1 MNKKNLPKYNAGIDI
16 GSTTFKLVAMD
27 EAGNQV
33 FSDYRR
39 HNTDIKQAARESYE
53 KMYHQLGD
61 CHLNIAMTGSVGM
74 GYAEKIGARFV
85 QEVIASA
92 EYIHQKYP
100 EVKTFIDIGGEDSK
114 MIFFE
119 QGKIPDI
126 RMNGNCAG
134 GTGAFIDQT
143 AALLEIDT
151 SQLNQ
156 LALRAKNIYP
166 IASRCGVFSKTDIQN
181 LASRNVSKS
190 DIVASVFHAVA
201 IQVVS
206 SLAKGTD
213 ILPKIFFCGGP
224 FAFLSELKKAFIKV
238 LDLQED
244 DCILPENAELIPASG
259 CAVLAASEQ
268 RETIRL
274 TEIIYLI
281 RFQKDDPFESSA
293 EGRLPALF
301 ASEADFSQWKNDKLV
316 HFVPRV
322 NWSEM
327 ESEDCFLGVDSG
339 STTTKL
345 VLLDQNGK
353 LVFQEYLRNKGD
365 SFNAF
370 LEGLNHLKEEA
381 ERHGKNIRIVGS
393 AATGY
398 GENLIQTAFNLQHG
412 IVETIAHFLAA
423 QKVSPQVS
431 FILDIGGQDMKAIYI
446 ENGNIN
452 QLEINEACSS
462 GCGSFIEN
470 FANMLNY
477 PVAEFAQISCLAKNP
492 CDLGTRCTVFMNS
505 KVKQAMREGAAVEDI
520 AAGFSYSVIKNC
532 LFKVLK
538 IKDIK
543 ELGEHIVVQG
553 GTFKNLSI
561 VRALEL
567 MTGKEV
573 SFSDIP
579 ELMGAYGAALFA
591 KEQRVENQGVSL
603 SELITSQQYTSQFD
617 NCKGC
622 VNACLVKTFHFP
634 NGNVF
639 YSGNNCEKI
648 YSNKSES
655 FVKGSNQ
662 HTKKYGLLFKS
673 L

>member
-1 MNKKNLPKYNAGIDI
+1 MSKKNLPKYNVGIDI
-16 GSTTFKLVAMD
+16 GSTTFKLAVMD
-27 EAGNQV
+27 EAGKFV

-39 HNTDIKQAARESYE
+39 HHTDIKQAARKAYE
-53 KMYHQLGD
+53 KMYRQLGD
-61 CHLNIAMTGSVGM
+61 CYMNVAMTGSVGM
-74 GYAEKIGARFV
+74 GYAEKIGAQFV

-151 SQLNQ
+151 SELNN
-156 LALRAKNIYP
+156 LARQAKNTYP

-190 DIVASVFHAVA
+190 DIVASVFNAVA
-201 IQVVS
+201 IQVIG

-224 FAFLSELKKAFIKV
+224 FAFLSELKKAFMK
-238 LDLQED
+238 LLSLQEE

-259 CAVLAASEQ
+259 CAVLAAFEQ
-268 RETIRL
+268 RNPIRL
-274 TEIIYLI
+274 MEVIYLI
-281 RFQKDDPFESSA
+281 RFQKEDPFGSTA
-293 EGRLPALF
+293 DGRLPALF
-301 ASEADFSQWKNDKLV
+301 ASEESFSQWKNNKLI
-316 HFVPRV
+316 HFVPRIA
-322 NWSEM
+322 WEKM

-345 VLLDQNGK
+345 VLLDKDGN
-353 LVFQEYLRNKGD
+353 LVFQNYLRNKGD

-370 LEGLNHLKEEA
+370 LEGLHHLKEET
-381 ERHGKNIRIVGS
+381 EQHGKNIRIIGS

-423 QKVSPQVS
+423 QKVSPNVS

-591 KEQRVENQGVSL
+591 KNHAIKNEGVSL
-603 SELITSQQYTSQFD
+603 SELIASQEYTSQFD

-622 VNACLVKTFHFP
+622 ENKCIVKTFHFP

-639 YSGNNCEKI
+639 YSGNKCEKI
-648 YSNKSES
+648 YSNKSEG
-655 FVKGSNQ
+655 FVKGTNQ
-662 HTKKYGLLFKS
+662 HTLKYNLLFYR
-673 L
+673 

>member
-1 MNKKNLPKYNAGIDI
+1 MDKKNLPKYNVGIDI
-16 GSTTFKLVAMD
+16 GSTTFKLVAVD
-27 EAGNQV
+27 DAGNQA

-39 HNTDIKQAARESYE
+39 HNTDIKQAAREAYE
-53 KMYHQLGD
+53 KMYHYLGD

-143 AALLEIDT
+143 AALLEIET

-156 LALRAKNIYP
+156 LALQAKNIYP

-238 LDLQED
+238 LDLKEN

-268 RETIRL
+268 RATIRL

-281 RFQKDDPFESSA
+281 RFQKDDPFASST

-327 ESEDCFLGVDSG
+327 EGEDCFLGVDSG

-345 VLLDQNGK
+345 VLLDPNGK

-370 LEGLNHLKEEA
+370 LEGLNHLKAES

-477 PVAEFAQISCLAKNP
+477 PVTEFAQISCLAQRP

-591 KEQRVENQGVSL
+591 KEQRIENQGVSL

-617 NCKGC
+617 HCKGC
-622 VNACLVKTFHFP
+622 ENACLVKTFHFP

-639 YSGNNCEKI
+639 YSGNNCEKV

-655 FVKGSNQ
+655 FVKGNNQ
-662 HTKKYGLLFKS
+662 HTKKYKLLFK
-673 L
+673 